1 MAGTP
6 ERSSREDVATA
17 RKALSDHTI
26 FTLAGSE
33 RVYLNVVPRLGG
45 AAHHEGSVGHPVARD
60 AQ

>member
-45 AAHHEGSVGHPVARD
+45 GRPPRRLGGSSGSP
-60 AQ
+60 